1 MTDSSKFVSR
11 LHYYQWKVFE
21 DRNPSGVGCQDT
33 QLSSKCLLLNILM
46 IFQFQPHLE
55 THETR
60 LKALIVPIGLNL
72 EFVSL
77 LGGDIH
83 ET

>member
-1 MTDSSKFVSR
+1 M
-11 LHYYQWKVFE
+11 E
-21 DRNPSGVGCQDT
+21 DRNPSGAECQDT
-33 QLSSKCLLLNILM
+33 QLASKCLLLNILM

-55 THETR
+55 TYETR
-60 LKALIVPIGLNL
+60 LKALIVPIVLNL

-77 LGGDIH
+77 LDGDIH

>member
-1 MTDSSKFVSR
+1 
-11 LHYYQWKVFE
+11 
-21 DRNPSGVGCQDT
+21 
-33 QLSSKCLLLNILM
+33 M

-77 LGGDIH
+77 LGGDIY